1 MEPVLV
7 LVDFSDVT
15 SALLKTA
22 AELARSL
29 ARQLIILHVATPTR
43 PDEAEDD
50 AGRGDDVISSAGTT
64 RPIQTSS
71 TLSASRRRLQIIELE
86 LNRLGVEATTLL
98 LSPASDVRQSPAAQ
112 ILEQVDRLKPA
123 FVVIGSHDHGR
134 LHQLLVGGVTQAV
147 LRGARQPVVVV
158 PAITARAATS

>member
-15 SALLKTA
+15 PVLLKTA

-29 ARQLIILHVATPTR
+29 ARQLIILHVAIPA
-43 PDEAEDD
+43 PNEAEDD
-50 AGRGDDVISSAGTT
+50 VEGSEDVMSRAG
-64 RPIQTSS
+64 PIHPLQTSP

-86 LNRLGVEATTLL
+86 LNRLGVATTTLL
-98 LSPASDVRQSPAAQ
+98 LSPASDVRQRPAVQ

-147 LRGARQPVVVV
+147 LRGARRPVVVV
-158 PAITARAATS
+158 PAGMSQVEKS